1 MAEQQKRTRN
11 TKMKPQAQPVGD
23 YGRIQPQARE
33 LEEAVLGALMIE
45 KDAYSQVSEIL
56 RPESFYDHVHQLI
69 YEAITGLAVRQEPV
83 DILTVTEQLRKTGHL
98 EEVGGPF
105 YITQL
110 SSKVASSAHIEYHAR
125 IIAQKFLARELITF
139 TSGVQSKAFDE
150 TMDVDDLMQE
160 AEGKLFEISQ
170 QNMKKDYTQINP
182 VIAEAYQLLQKA
194 AARTDG
200 LSGLESGFAGLDKM
214 TSGWQNSD
222 LIIIAARP
230 AMGKTAFVLSMARNI
245 AVNFRNPVALFSLE
259 MSNVQ
264 LVNRLIVNVCEIPG
278 EKIKSGQLLPYEW
291 QQLDIKLKDLIDAP
305 LYVDDTPSLSV
316 FELRTKARRLVRE
329 HGVRIIIIDYLQLM
343 NASGMSFG
351 SRQEEVSTI
360 SRSLKGLAKELN
372 IPIIALSQLNR
383 GVESR
388 EGAEGKR
395 PQLSDLRES
404 GAIEQDADMV
414 CFIHRPEYYK
424 IFQGEKGEDY
434 RGMAEII
441 IAKHRNGATGDVLL
455 RFKGE
460 FARFQN
466 PDDDLVIPPPSEN
479 GVSGVSFNSSMNK
492 ASGGYMPGPTADQAP
507 PVGNPFPP
515 SSDENLPF

>member
-1 MAEQQKRTRN
+1 MAEQRRNSRN
-11 TKMKPQAQPVGD
+11 TKSTKVQPVND
-23 YGRIQPQARE
+23 YGRIQPQAPE

-45 KDAYSQVSEIL
+45 KDAYSLVSEIL
-56 RPESFYDHVHQLI
+56 RPESFYEHRHQLI
-69 YEAITGLAVRQEPV
+69 YAAITDLAVNQKPV
-83 DILTVTEQLRKTGHL
+83 DILTVKEQLSKRGEL

-125 IIAQKFLARELITF
+125 IIAQKSLARELITF
-139 TSGVQSKAFDE
+139 TSNIQSKAFDE
-150 TMDVDDLMQE
+150 TLDVDDLMQE

-182 VIAEAYQLLQKA
+182 VIDEAYKLIQKA

-200 LSGLESGFAGLDKM
+200 LSGLESGFTKLDKM

-230 AMGKTAFVLSMARNI
+230 AMGKTAFVLSMAKNI
-245 AVNFRNPVALFSLE
+245 AVDYRNPVALFSLE

-264 LVNRLIVNVCEIPG
+264 LVNRLITNVCEIPS
-278 EKIKSGQLLPYEW
+278 EKIKSGQLASYEW
-291 QQLDIKLKDLIDAP
+291 QQLDYKLKDLLDAP

-351 SRQEEVSTI
+351 SREQEVSTI

-388 EGAEGKR
+388 QGAEGKR
-395 PQLSDLRES
+395 PQLADLRES

-424 IFQGEKGEDY
+424 ITEDE
-434 RGMAEII
+434 RGNSLVGLAEII
-441 IAKHRNGATGDVLL
+441 IAKHRNGATGDVRL
-455 RFKGE
+455 RFKGDYAKFMNIDEDVAVRE
-460 FARFQN
+460 FSSN
-466 PDDDLVIPPPSEN
+466 MNSDDPLPPIPPAGADFLN
-479 GVSGVSFNSSMNK
+479 QGSSNE
-492 ASGGYMPGPTADQAP
+492 
-507 PVGNPFPP
+507 VPF
-515 SSDENLPF
+515 

>member
-1 MAEQQKRTRN
+1 MAEQPKRTRS
-11 TKMKPQAQPVGD
+11 TRTKPQAQPVGD

-139 TSGVQSKAFDE
+139 TSNVQSKAFDE

-222 LIIIAARP
+222 LVIIAARP

-245 AVNFRNPVALFSLE
+245 AVNSKNPVALFSLE

-291 QQLDIKLKDLIDAP
+291 QQLDIKLKELIDAP

-466 PDDDLVIPPPSEN
+466 PDEEMVIPPPSDE
-479 GVSGVSFNSSMNK
+479 G
-492 ASGGYMPGPTADQAP
+492 SGGVRLGSRMNGSSSYVPTPSADQAP
-507 PVGNPFPP
+507 PVDNPFGGISEGP
-515 SSDENLPF
+515 LPF